1 MHQETI
7 YGLLVDD
14 QTRCQ
19 HYHSPVDIIA
29 IQFKCCG
36 RFYPCYQCHEAC
48 ENHPMERWKP
58 HEFDTKAIL
67 CGVCRQKMSISE
79 YMAATACPSCSSML
93 NAGCKKHFHIYFDV
107 EKDEKNDL

>member
-29 IQFKCCG
+29 IQFRCCG

-48 ENHPMERWKP
+48 ESHPMERWKP

-67 CGVCRQKMSISE
+67 CGVCRHKMSISE
-79 YMAATACPSCSSML
+79 YMAATACPSCGSML
-93 NAGCKKHFHIYFDV
+93 NTGCKKHFHIYFGV